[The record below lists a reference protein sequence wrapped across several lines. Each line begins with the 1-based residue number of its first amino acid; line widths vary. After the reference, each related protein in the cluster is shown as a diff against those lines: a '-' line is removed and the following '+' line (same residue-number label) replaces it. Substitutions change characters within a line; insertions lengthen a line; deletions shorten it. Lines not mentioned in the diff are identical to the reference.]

1 MTKHLIKKR
10 LKKFCKKDFFNV
22 TTLIGNGIKIQYFMS
37 FVRLKMSSVF
47 KVMWIIQIYWKS
59 HTWFLIPCLRKMV

>member
-37 FVRLKMSSVF
+37 FVRLKMSSIF
-47 KVMWIIQIYWKS
+47 KVM
-59 HTWFLIPCLRKMV
+59 